1 MEAVMVVEEAA
12 MMEEVRAV
20 ESGAGE
26 PRAERGGTCEA
37 RAAKMPTG
45 KMSAAAHGGEG
56 HTSTAHAA
64 AETTAMHSAAKSAT
78 VHAAAHGATK
88 TAAMAAA
95 EATATAVPTT
105 ATAATSGE
113 GYGCK
118 RNTDG
123 ERRRRENREE
133 PVRHEILPDWDR
145 SEPRVA
151 ACRA

>member
-1 MEAVMVVEEAA
+1 
-12 MMEEVRAV
+12 
-20 ESGAGE
+20 
-26 PRAERGGTCEA
+26 
-37 RAAKMPTG
+37 
-45 KMSAAAHGGEG
+45 
-56 HTSTAHAA
+56 
-64 AETTAMHSAAKSAT
+64 MHSAAKSAT

-88 TAAMAAA
+88 TAAMAA
-95 EATATAVPTT
+95 ATAVPTT

-145 SEPRVA
+145 GEPRVA